1 MRFCDLFI
9 SYKFGLKDIKST
21 IPFTKLPLYRKI
33 FIIILLVLLSLSVIF
48 ILFNQ
53 CFYFHVSV
61 ALVIFLVIVFYIIE
75 RRKRNIKKILKNS
88 YIPYSIKR
96 INMVIGILQKYNID
110 INDID
115 SLNMLMDEAKHEQI
129 QCDYL
134 LLFKKSL
141 KAFSAVIISTI
152 GFFANK
158 FLAVYNSNEIIY
170 VYIQTLNICLLIYI
184 IIFCISPIFNDVF
197 YSDYNKYDEFIN
209 DLRQIR
215 LFYSK
220 KNCSISIISKNM
232 PVSFDLLKNK
242 TMKY

>member
-9 SYKFGLKDIKST
+9 SYKIGLKDIKST
-21 IPFTKLPLYRKI
+21 IPFTKLPLYRKV
-33 FIIILLVLLSLSVIF
+33 FIIIILVLISLFLIF
-48 ILFNQ
+48 MLFNQ
-53 CFYFHVSV
+53 IFYSHVSA
-61 ALVIFLVIVFYIIE
+61 ALSIFLVLVFYIIDH
-75 RRKRNIKKILKNS
+75 RKKYIKTILKNS

-96 INMVIGILQKYNID
+96 MNMVIEILQEYNID

-129 QCDYL
+129 RCDYL
-134 LLFKKSL
+134 LQFKKPLEVLGASIT
-141 KAFSAVIISTI
+141 SII

-158 FLAVYNSNEIIY
+158 FFSVSNPNEIIY
-170 VYIQTLNICLLIYI
+170 VYIQTLNICLLVYI
-184 IIFCISPIFNDVF
+184 IIICISPIFNDVF

-220 KNCSISIISKNM
+220 KNCSISIISKNT
-232 PVSFDLLKNK
+232 PISFDLLKNK